1 MITYSGRRRPITEV
15 SILITA
21 AYFVV
26 LWNGSYNGTANRFGG
41 RPQPVEREPA
51 VCLRPARIGRPLPGR
66 AQGALFAGT
75 DAFAGSR
82 PLPGH
87 APGRRHADDRI
98 ALAYQF
104 AAASGTIKGYY
115 TETWIFTTEPAA
127 GS

>member
-1 MITYSGRRRPITEV
+1 MG
-15 SILITA
+15 
-21 AYFVV
+21 
-26 LWNGSYNGTANRFGG
+26 
-41 RPQPVEREPA
+41 REPA

-98 ALAYQF
+98 ALASQF